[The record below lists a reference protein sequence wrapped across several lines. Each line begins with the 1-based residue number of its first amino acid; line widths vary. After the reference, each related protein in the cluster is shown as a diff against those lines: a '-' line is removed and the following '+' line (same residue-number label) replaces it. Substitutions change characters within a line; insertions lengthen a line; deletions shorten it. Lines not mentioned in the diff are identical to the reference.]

1 MLKCSAFAL
10 LSIASASAFAA
21 DPVSSIR
28 GPETPDMWFS
38 GGQAFIKGQG
48 STKSSTRRAKNVI
61 SFVGDG
67 MGISTITAS
76 RILEGELKGTAGPER
91 NLLSFETFP
100 NAALSRVYQ
109 WDQQTPDSAPT
120 STAIHTG
127 YKSRDGMLS
136 VLHTINRNECS
147 AAVSSRLS
155 AKTIAE
161 YAADLGKDVGLVSTA
176 YISHATPAALYAHTS
191 NRGWYSDTERDSTC
205 DGSSANSVVAKADRV
220 KDISL
225 QLLEPS
231 SSNLKTRLK
240 VAMGGGRWYLLPK
253 TQFDPEYPTL
263 AGKRSDGR
271 DLTAEWVASSSGRS
285 NAKYVWNKND
295 FDAVTA
301 SNTDYL
307 LGLFEPEHMNYE
319 ADRATHDAA
328 NNKGGEPS
336 LTDMTLKALD
346 ILKKNKNGFF
356 LHVEAGRIDHA
367 HHSGNAK
374 RALLDTVELSKAVS
388 QTVDYLKT
396 NGLFED
402 TLIIVTADHSH
413 TLTIAGYPH
422 RGNPILGLV
431 REVPRTDGSAT
442 ALQKDAMLLPYTTLS
457 YANGPGYLGSGTATI
472 SVSGASAVF
481 SAGLKSFR
489 NSADGTGLT
498 TPAYD
503 SFGPTKSDNGASRV
517 DLTNVDTT
525 ALNFMQEAA
534 VPFNSETH
542 GGEDVAIFAIGP
554 WSHYVRGSMEQHYIF
569 HVMAK
574 AFGITKF

>member
-1 MLKCSAFAL
+1 
-10 LSIASASAFAA
+10 
-21 DPVSSIR
+21 
-28 GPETPDMWFS
+28 
-38 GGQAFIKGQG
+38 
-48 STKSSTRRAKNVI
+48 
-61 SFVGDG
+61 
-67 MGISTITAS
+67 
-76 RILEGELKGTAGPER
+76 
-91 NLLSFETFP
+91 
-100 NAALSRVYQ
+100 
-109 WDQQTPDSAPT
+109 
-120 STAIHTG
+120 
-127 YKSRDGMLS
+127 
-136 VLHTINRNECS
+136 
-147 AAVSSRLS
+147 
-155 AKTIAE
+155 
-161 YAADLGKDVGLVSTA
+161 
-176 YISHATPAALYAHTS
+176 
-191 NRGWYSDTERDSTC
+191 
-205 DGSSANSVVAKADRV
+205 VAKADRV

-367 HHSGNAK
+367 HHGGNAK
-374 RALLDTVELSKAVS
+374 RALLDAVELSKAVS
-388 QTVDYLKT
+388 LTVDYLKT

-431 REVPRTDGSAT
+431 KEVPRTDGSAT
-442 ALQKDAMLLPYTTLS
+442 ALVKDSIGLPYTTLS

-472 SVSGASAVF
+472 SGATAVF
-481 SAGLKSFR
+481 QTGVKSFR

-503 SFGPTKSDNGASRV
+503 SFGPSKSDNGASRV
-517 DLTNVDTT
+517 DLTSVDTT

-534 VPFNSETH
+534 VPLSSETH